1 MSEIS
6 LFVWILPVVI
16 LVLLLFSSI
25 TVIREYERA
34 VVFLLGRFQ
43 RVMGPGLFL
52 LVPVLQQMVK
62 VDLRTRVLDVP
73 PQDIISKDNVSVQ
86 VSAVVYYRIVDP
98 AHAIIQVQRY
108 DEATSQ
114 LAQTTLRSILGQ
126 HDLDTMLAE
135 RDRLNAGIQ
144 EILDQQT
151 GAWGIKVSNVEIKNV
166 DLNQTMIHAI
176 AKQAEAERLRRAK
189 VINAEGEFQAA
200 ERLRRRGADH
210 RDRARRHAAPL
221 SGDAVRD
228 RRRPV
233 QHHRVPVSDRAPPD
247 PGLRR
252 GAVGDGHCHLKH
264 RPSRND
270 SWRNMPILV

>member
-200 ERLRRRGADH
+200 ERLRDAARIIATEPGAMQL
-210 RDRARRHAAPL
+210 RYLGTLSEIAGDRSNTIVFPFPIELGRILDSAAVQ
-221 SGDAVRD
+221 SGTGTAT
-228 RRRPV
+228 
-233 QHHRVPVSDRAPPD
+233 
-247 PGLRR
+247 
-252 GAVGDGHCHLKH
+252 
-264 RPSRND
+264 
-270 SWRNMPILV
+270 